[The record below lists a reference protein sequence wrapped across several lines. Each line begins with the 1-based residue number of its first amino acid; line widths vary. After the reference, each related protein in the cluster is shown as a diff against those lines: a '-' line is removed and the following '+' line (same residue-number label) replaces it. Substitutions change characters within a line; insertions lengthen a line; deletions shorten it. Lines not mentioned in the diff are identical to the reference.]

1 VAGYNG
7 RVLLVLIYIIIAVE
21 RIRSHHARRRSRQED
36 SIALFTFEHRGSLSQ
51 RSLGEEAEKGFNR
64 RLSMPDLGGGINWPF
79 KTEGSPQMGRVQRY

>member
-1 VAGYNG
+1 
-7 RVLLVLIYIIIAVE
+7 VLIYIVIAVE

-36 SIALFTFEHRGSLSQ
+36 SIALFTLEHRGSLSQ

-79 KTEGSPQMGRVQRY
+79 KADGSPQMGRVQRY